1 MQHKIVRKPNH
12 VMFAFEQKMHFVVI
26 AIYLYLPQSR
36 TKKYF
41 NDLNNT
47 WIKEHGPCFNTKMDE
62 CSLAW
67 SSSMNSSRFPLLR
80 PITILNLFLFVFA
93 HKCNLGFLTIQQ
105 DIH

>member
-1 MQHKIVRKPNH
+1 
-12 VMFAFEQKMHFVVI
+12 MFAFEQKMHFVVI

-47 WIKEHGPCFNTKMDE
+47 WIKEHGPCFNTKMAE

-67 SSSMNSSRFPLLR
+67 SSSMNSRFPLLR
-80 PITILNLFLFVFA
+80 PIMILNLFSFVIA
-93 HKCNLGFLTIQQ
+93 HKFKSLSIRKLL
-105 DIH
+105 